1 MAELRHKD
9 RTIAIKIVYYGPG
22 MSGKTTNI
30 QVLHERASAGR
41 RGELVSVNTAQDR
54 TIMFDLLPI
63 KVAAFRGLDL
73 KVQLVAVPGQAMYAA
88 IRRLALRDVDS
99 VVFVADSAAD
109 RQDENAASLKEMV
122 ANLSGRPG
130 D

>member
-1 MAELRHKD
+1 MAELSHKD
-9 RTIAIKIVYYGPG
+9 RTISAKIVYYGAG

-30 QVLHERASAGR
+30 QVLHEHARATR

-54 TIMFDLLPI
+54 TIMFDLLPL

-88 IRRLALRDVDS
+88 TVSYTHLTLPTNREV
-99 VVFVADSAAD
+99 
-109 RQDENAASLKEMV
+109 
-122 ANLSGRPG
+122 
-130 D
+130 

>member
-1 MAELRHKD
+1 MAELRHKEK
-9 RTIAIKIVYYGPG
+9 TISVKIVYYGPG

-30 QVLHERASAGR
+30 QVLHQHAGGTR

-73 KVQLVAVPGQAMYAA
+73 KVQLVAVPGQPMYAA
-88 IRRLALRDVDS
+88 IRKLALKDVDAL
-99 VVFVADSAAD
+99 VFVA
-109 RQDENAASLKEMV
+109 
-122 ANLSGRPG
+122 
-130 D
+130 